1 MDVKIQLL
9 CMLISFLYGAF
20 IRITLMINK
29 KHNIFKDLLYI
40 YIIVLLYTIIIYKIN
55 NGIFH
60 IYFLLLILVGY
71 LVSKKHVNLTI
82 DLLKK
87 IKKKIIKWYT
97 YDNRVVAMKRKG
109 LKRARRRLLL
119 LIVLF
124 LGILATVSFNLFKV
138 WLQVI
143 DNNNTIAVLTSK
155 YDSLM
160 EQEKQLK
167 SDVNKLQD
175 PDYVARYARE
185 KYLYTKEGEL
195 ILKMPKS
202 E

>member
-1 MDVKIQLL
+1 M
-9 CMLISFLYGAF
+9 
-20 IRITLMINK
+20 K
-29 KHNIFKDLLYI
+29 K
-40 YIIVLLYTIIIYKIN
+40 
-55 NGIFH
+55 
-60 IYFLLLILVGY
+60 
-71 LVSKKHVNLTI
+71 
-82 DLLKK
+82 
-87 IKKKIIKWYT
+87 
-97 YDNRVVAMKRKG
+97 KG

-124 LGILATVSFNLFKV
+124 LGILAVVSFNLFKV

-143 DNNNTIAVLTSK
+143 DNNNTIASLTSK

-195 ILKMPKS
+195 ILKMPKG

>member
-1 MDVKIQLL
+1 
-9 CMLISFLYGAF
+9 
-20 IRITLMINK
+20 
-29 KHNIFKDLLYI
+29 
-40 YIIVLLYTIIIYKIN
+40 
-55 NGIFH
+55 
-60 IYFLLLILVGY
+60 
-71 LVSKKHVNLTI
+71 
-82 DLLKK
+82 
-87 IKKKIIKWYT
+87 
-97 YDNRVVAMKRKG
+97 MKQKG

-119 LIVLF
+119 LIVVF
-124 LGILATVSFNLFKV
+124 LGFLASVSFNLFKV

-143 DNNNTIAVLTSK
+143 DNNNTIASLTSK

-185 KYLYTKEGEL
+185 KYLYTKDGEL
-195 ILKMPKS
+195 IIKMPKS

>member
-1 MDVKIQLL
+1 MKKQGWQL
-9 CMLISFLYGAF
+9 A
-20 IRITLMINK
+20 K
-29 KHNIFKDLLYI
+29 
-40 YIIVLLYTIIIYKIN
+40 
-55 NGIFH
+55 
-60 IYFLLLILVGY
+60 
-71 LVSKKHVNLTI
+71 
-82 DLLKK
+82 
-87 IKKKIIKWYT
+87 
-97 YDNRVVAMKRKG
+97 
-109 LKRARRRLLL
+109 RRLFA

-124 LGILATVSFNLFKV
+124 FVLLISVSFNIFKI

-143 DNNNTIAVLTSK
+143 DNNNTIATLTSK

-195 ILKMPKS
+195 IIKMPKS

>member
-1 MDVKIQLL
+1 M
-9 CMLISFLYGAF
+9 
-20 IRITLMINK
+20 K
-29 KHNIFKDLLYI
+29 K
-40 YIIVLLYTIIIYKIN
+40 
-55 NGIFH
+55 
-60 IYFLLLILVGY
+60 
-71 LVSKKHVNLTI
+71 
-82 DLLKK
+82 
-87 IKKKIIKWYT
+87 
-97 YDNRVVAMKRKG
+97 KG
-109 LKRARRRLLL
+109 LKLAKRRLFA

-124 LGILATVSFNLFKV
+124 FVLLISVSFNIFKI

-143 DNNNTIAVLTSK
+143 DNNNTIATLTSK

-195 ILKMPKS
+195 IIKMPKS

>member
-1 MDVKIQLL
+1 
-9 CMLISFLYGAF
+9 
-20 IRITLMINK
+20 
-29 KHNIFKDLLYI
+29 
-40 YIIVLLYTIIIYKIN
+40 
-55 NGIFH
+55 
-60 IYFLLLILVGY
+60 
-71 LVSKKHVNLTI
+71 
-82 DLLKK
+82 
-87 IKKKIIKWYT
+87 
-97 YDNRVVAMKRKG
+97 MKRKG